1 MKHYPS
7 IIFSYVYT
15 LYATTLWTLVL
26 ILADNQAY
34 TKKVFNKKMMGDYC
48 IYLENPLIPII
59 RRTQG
64 QKNKYLSNFL
74 IKLLFFNKMAL
85 YLHIEKQ

>member
-7 IIFSYVYT
+7 IIFSYVFT

-48 IYLENPLIPII
+48 IYCDGILFGLICD
-59 RRTQG
+59 
-64 QKNKYLSNFL
+64 NN
-74 IKLLFFNKMAL
+74 L
-85 YLHIEKQ
+85 YLKVTELD

>member
-7 IIFSYVYT
+7 IIFSYVFT

-34 TKKVFNKKMMGDYC
+34 TKKVFNKKMMGDT
-48 IYLENPLIPII
+48 L
-59 RRTQG
+59 
-64 QKNKYLSNFL
+64 
-74 IKLLFFNKMAL
+74 
-85 YLHIEKQ
+85 